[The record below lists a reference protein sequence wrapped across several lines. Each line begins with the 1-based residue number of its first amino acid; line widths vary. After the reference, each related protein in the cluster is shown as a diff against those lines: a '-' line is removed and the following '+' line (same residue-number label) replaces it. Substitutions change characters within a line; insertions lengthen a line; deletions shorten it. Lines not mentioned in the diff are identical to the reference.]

1 VLSFT
6 LYEGGRLAVAL
17 AFFSFRSTDSMAQ
30 ATSGDTVRVHY
41 TGTLNSGQ
49 TFDTSEGREPLE
61 FTVGGGQVIPGFD
74 QAVAGMEP
82 GDTKTV
88 EIPADEAYGPQ
99 REEMMLQVSPDQF
112 PEEMDPQVGQQLQL
126 SQPDG
131 QNVVVR
137 VVDIA
142 EDSVTLDAN
151 HPLAGEDLTFEI
163 TLAEIVNGQ

>member
-1 VLSFT
+1 
-6 LYEGGRLAVAL
+6 
-17 AFFSFRSTDSMAQ
+17 MAQ

-41 TGTLNSGQ
+41 TGTLENGQ

-88 EIPADEAYGPQ
+88 DIPADEAYGPQ

-112 PEEMDPQVGQQLQL
+112 PEGMDPQVGQQLQL
-126 SQPDG
+126 SQPNG

-137 VVDIA
+137 VVDI
-142 EDSVTLDAN
+142 ESDSVTLDAN

>member
-1 VLSFT
+1 
-6 LYEGGRLAVAL
+6 
-17 AFFSFRSTDSMAQ
+17 MAQ
-30 ATSGDTVRVHY
+30 ATTGDTVRVHY
-41 TGTLNSGQ
+41 TGTLHDGT
-49 TFDTSEGREPLE
+49 TFDSSEGREPLE

-74 QAVAGMEP
+74 QAVEGMEP

-88 EIPADEAYGPQ
+88 EIPADDAYGPK

-112 PEEMDPQVGQQLQL
+112 PEGVDPELGQQLQL

-137 VVDIA
+137 VTDVQDDA
-142 EDSVTLDAN
+142 VTLDAN

-163 TLAEIVNGQ
+163 TLDEIVNGS

>member
-1 VLSFT
+1 
-6 LYEGGRLAVAL
+6 
-17 AFFSFRSTDSMAQ
+17 MAQ

-41 TGTLNSGQ
+41 TGTLENGQ

-99 REEMMLQVSPDQF
+99 RDEMMLQVSPDQF
-112 PEEMDPQVGQQLQL
+112 PDDMDPQVGQQLQL
-126 SQPDG
+126 SQPNG

-137 VVDIA
+137 VVDI
-142 EDSVTLDAN
+142 ESDSVTLDAN
-151 HPLAGEDLTFEI
+151 HPLAGKDLTFEI
-163 TLAEIVNGQ
+163 TLAEIV